1 MLPLADYT
9 LRKYTLCFFQIINN
23 KAVWTVIN
31 REAKAA
37 LAAGKRVGIICTEES
52 REYYPEGI
60 LEVIGS
66 REHEETVAHNL
77 FAVLRDFDDR
87 NVDCI
92 FSESFSKDRLGQAIM
107 NRLCKAAGYHIVNV

>member
-1 MLPLADYT
+1 M
-9 LRKYTLCFFQIINN
+9 
-23 KAVWTVIN
+23 
-31 REAKAA
+31 
-37 LAAGKRVGIICTEES
+37 GIICTEES
-52 REYYPEGI
+52 RSFYEMGI

-66 REHEETVAHNL
+66 REHEESVAHNL
-77 FAVLRDFDDR
+77 FAVLREFDDQ

>member
-1 MLPLADYT
+1 M
-9 LRKYTLCFFQIINN
+9 
-23 KAVWTVIN
+23 
-31 REAKAA
+31 
-37 LAAGKRVGIICTEES
+37 GIICTEES

-87 NVDCI
+87 KVDCI

-107 NRLCKAAGYHIVNV
+107 NRLCKAAGYHIVEV